1 MKLSNLFIRTLK
13 ESPADANT
21 ISNKLLLRG
30 SFIRKT
36 AGGIYTLLPAG
47 TLVLRKI
54 EKIIREE
61 LQKESIQEIILPL
74 LNPNDL
80 YPEIS
85 ADEHAF
91 YFKDRSGRDLSIGT
105 CFEEIVTDIIKKEV
119 RSYREMPLFF
129 YHTVPS
135 LKDDNKAKGGLLKS
149 KEGLTNKIYSFHTS
163 LEDLKHGYEKIC
175 NIYLNILKKCGLQ
188 ITVLPSYSE
197 DSFEST
203 RFLIFNDMGDE
214 ILYMCN
220 ECGYISTSEKAEF
233 FIDEIPAEQSNSPI
247 EEIFTPD
254 KKTIEEVKAF
264 LGEHATA
271 FAKTL
276 IYKADGKPVA
286 VLVRGDRELNP
297 HKLKKLLDAGKLE
310 MGDDKFVQ
318 KVTGAPVGFAG
329 PVGLGNIKILADFE
343 VKQMK
348 SLIVGA
354 NKCNYHYRHVVSKR
368 DFMVSEY
375 GDLRMASAEDRCKIC
390 KKPLEIRN
398 AFELGRAVMAENK
411 YTEPMKATFFNEK
424 SEEEQIMMGVYSLSI
439 SRTIAAI
446 VENHHDENGII
457 WPYEVSPFKA
467 VILLLDPSDDKQRE
481 IAFNIYDSLKKEHI
495 EVLIDDRDARAGF
508 KFKDADLLGIPLR
521 ITVGHKAIKEN
532 IVEIKIREKNKNI
545 TCSVED
551 VIAEVLRR
559 LKENLTGNQ

>member
-1 MKLSNLFIRTLK
+1 MKLSQLFIRTLK
-13 ESPADANT
+13 EAPADANT

-54 EKIIREE
+54 EQIIREE
-61 LQKESIQEIILPL
+61 LQKTSIQEIILPL

-175 NIYLNILKKCGLQ
+175 TIYLNILKRCGLHV
-188 ITVLPSYSE
+188 TVLSSYTE
-197 DSFEST
+197 DFFEST
-203 RFLIFNDMGDE
+203 RFLIFNALGDE
-214 ILYMCN
+214 ILYMCS
-220 ECGYISTSEKAEF
+220 ECGHISTSEKAEF

-247 EEIFTPD
+247 EEVFTPD
-254 KKTIEEVKAF
+254 KKTIGEVTAF
-264 LGEHATA
+264 LGEKATA

-297 HKLKKLLDAGKLE
+297 HKLKKLLHARKLE
-310 MGDDKFVQ
+310 MADDKLVE

-375 GDLRMASAEDRCKIC
+375 GDLRMASAEDRCKTC

-398 AFELGRAVMAENK
+398 AFELGRAIMAGNK
-411 YTEPMKATFFNEK
+411 YTEPIKATFFNEK

-457 WPYEVSPFKA
+457 WPYEVSPFKS
-467 VILLLDPSDDKQRE
+467 VILLLDPSDEKQSA
-481 IAFNIYDSLKKEHI
+481 IAFNIYDSLKKEGI

-521 ITVGHKAIKEN
+521 VTVGHKAIKEN
-532 IVEIKIREKNKNI
+532 IVEIKIREINKNI

-551 VIAEVLRR
+551 VIAEVLRI
-559 LKENLTGNQ
+559 LKENLTENQ